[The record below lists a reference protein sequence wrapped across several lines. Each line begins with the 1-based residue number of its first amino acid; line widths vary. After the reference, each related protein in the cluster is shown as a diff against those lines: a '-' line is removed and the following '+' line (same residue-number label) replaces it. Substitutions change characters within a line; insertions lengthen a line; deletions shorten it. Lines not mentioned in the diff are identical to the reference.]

1 MVAARGTAS
10 VVTSAAKT
18 AGRGAQ
24 KGRDTAVVAARGAA
38 SVVTSAAK
46 TAGRGA
52 QKGRDTAV
60 VAARGAASVVTS
72 AAKTAGRGA
81 QKGRDTAAAAA
92 AKVTAAAQTLLSSDL
107 SEALNRLT
115 DAALSGPA
123 TVYDKAL
130 DANYLDPVLR
140 GGLGGSYHRLFDGGH
155 TLVGAAKAVHLADTG
170 ETIVADATGTVTALL
185 KDGATVRGLPVVTWD
200 KARFDSVA
208 AGLSDRF
215 GIPTSWLYEVNT
227 YNVADVA
234 AATAGTAA
242 VVFGWNRAD
251 TEAFAAI
258 AASCGVSAAAAT
270 NPLGMMV
277 AIVALAR
284 SFHKARCDGDYSGL
298 VDGGF
303 RGAASSVA
311 TIAAVGAVG
320 AVGGSAGAALLVG
333 VAAGVLAH
341 KAAAGVSLTDVG
353 RFIGDTAA
361 AAAREANGDTESA
374 DARIRQ
380 ARAANNGDDNDPE
393 VSESYEAAGSAGT
406 QPLTSSAD
414 S

>member
-1 MVAARGTAS
+1 MT
-10 VVTSAAKT
+10 TAAKT

-24 KGRDTAVVAARGAA
+24 KSRDTAV
-38 SVVTSAAK
+38 SAG
-46 TAGRGA
+46 T
-52 QKGRDTAV
+52 
-60 VAARGAASVVTS
+60 
-72 AAKTAGRGA
+72 
-81 QKGRDTAAAAA
+81 
-92 AKVTAAAQTLLSSDL
+92 KVSAAAQTLLSSDL
-107 SEALNRLT
+107 SDALNRLT
-115 DAALSGPA
+115 AAALSGPA
-123 TVYDKAL
+123 TAYDKAL

-155 TLVGAAKAVHLADTG
+155 TVVGATKAVHAADTG
-170 ETIVADATGTVTALL
+170 GTIAADAAGTVTALM
-185 KDGATVRGLPVVTWD
+185 KDAATVRGLPLATWD

-234 AATAGTAA
+234 AATAGTVA

-251 TEAFAAI
+251 TEAFAAV

-277 AIVALAR
+277 AIIALAR
-284 SFHKARCDGDYSGL
+284 SFQKARCDGDYSGL

-303 RGAASSVA
+303 RGAAGSAV

-333 VAAGVLAH
+333 VAAGMLAH
-341 KAAAGVSLTDVG
+341 KAAAGVSITDVG
-353 RFIGDTAA
+353 KFIGDTAA
-361 AAAREANGDTESA
+361 AAARGANGDTESG
-374 DARIRQ
+374 DAGIRQ
-380 ARAANNGDDNDPE
+380 ARVANNVDGDDPE
-393 VSESYEAAGSAGT
+393 VSESHEAVGSAGT
-406 QPLTSSAD
+406 RPLTSPAENWRREIPMSVRAGSVRDGDLLVLGSLGPDEEESGDEEHPDD
-414 S
+414 SGDAALPACGEP